1 MDTAMQVK
9 ATSTTTLSQ
18 ENVDHCITKAVAE
31 MQTNF
36 TAKRPVCK
44 PAEKNVLR
52 ERGKDKDKDKEKKKE
67 MGKGKGKGNME
78 MATKVTAMASKV
90 TDTENRATAKPVKN
104 IATMKN
110 VDK

>member
-1 MDTAMQVK
+1 MDTVMQVK

-44 PAEKNVLR
+44 PAEV
-52 ERGKDKDKDKEKKKE
+52 
-67 MGKGKGKGNME
+67 
-78 MATKVTAMASKV
+78 SFCQ
-90 TDTENRATAKPVKN
+90 
-104 IATMKN
+104 
-110 VDK
+110 